1 MEVVA
6 EEFGVGA
13 IAACGCGAEGVV
25 DTVEGGHAADS
36 EAEGAEDGECDVDA
50 SYPLGGYGDARV
62 YLVV

>member
-1 MEVVA
+1 M
-6 EEFGVGA
+6 GA
-13 IAACGCGAEGVV
+13 IATCGCGAEGVV
-25 DTVEGGHAADS
+25 DAVEGGHAADS